1 MAAVLALTTVL
12 LTSVDLNIGQLP
24 HNAGP
29 PLCFLPAMIGP
40 FLLSPLE
47 ELGVCLVFFA
57 SWIITR
63 IGSDAWTPRFILS
76 LLGPLPLMLAL
87 VWLAQLRLH
96 SKTQQLQLLRQQGD
110 LEQKLHSSL
119 QASALAHELGQP
131 LSQLLLQ
138 TRLVHYRLEQ
148 VDQIPA
154 EALKPLEQLKQS
166 GEHIQELTAAIRRLL
181 RNDAA
186 VQRLDLSDLLRR
198 CLLPL
203 QRTALDAGIQLQLD
217 GLHQSAF
224 VMGDSQQLAIA
235 INNLLRNAEHSLLEV
250 APAQRLLR
258 VALSQAHGRI
268 VLHIADRGAGLPS
281 NDPEAL
287 TLNSHKSGGMGLG
300 VLMVRSIARGHGGE
314 LQLGRSTDLGG
325 AEVSLSFPTAP

>member
-1 MAAVLALTTVL
+1 
-12 LTSVDLNIGQLP
+12 
-24 HNAGP
+24 
-29 PLCFLPAMIGP
+29 
-40 FLLSPLE
+40 
-47 ELGVCLVFFA
+47 
-57 SWIITR
+57 
-63 IGSDAWTPRFILS
+63 
-76 LLGPLPLMLAL
+76 
-87 VWLAQLRLH
+87 
-96 SKTQQLQLLRQQGD
+96 
-110 LEQKLHSSL
+110 
-119 QASALAHELGQP
+119 
-131 LSQLLLQ
+131 
-138 TRLVHYRLEQ
+138 VHYRLEQ
-148 VDQIPA
+148 VDQIPS

-166 GEHIQELTAAIRRLL
+166 GEHIHELTAAIRRLL

-186 VQRLDLSDLLRR
+186 VQRMDLSDLLRR

-268 VLHIADRGAGLPS
+268 VVHIADSGAGLPS

-314 LQLGRSTDLGG
+314 LQLGTSTDLGG
-325 AEVSLSFPTAP
+325 AEVSLSFPAAP